1 MPKCIVNGCHNRQR
15 PWTKMAPS
23 FSLHSF
29 PRSRSRI
36 KSWLFAT
43 GQDFGDVDLLVEKI
57 QERKKHYSF
66 RMCSD
71 HFSADSYTCLGVSK
85 CLKAD
90 AIPNIFKHHPGARK
104 TTEHWKEITSTS
116 AEFTFDLETRGI
128 SSDSPSTV
136 QSSESQT
143 ETDET
148 SFHFPP
154 KKRFMDHDYT
164 DESSRYTFCPPNSL
178 VNKGTNAAV
187 ATADKSTLTDFYA
200 TCCSRRTQTTRCHM
214 RHAKTS
220 TADYFKK
227 KDVGMWTG
235 LYEGHGD
242 SIEVEVWDYPQQRAE
257 QPQDTKTV
265 LPTVKQKFKYFPTS
279 TASSPEIETPCHEEV
294 SDVSSDLSE
303 QELLI
308 TDPDAYSSP
317 EMELGGLCYVGT
329 QSLNDL
335 AAERKFLVFESCLD
349 QLLNKINTC
358 SYNETCK
365 APITERGKKITG
377 TLMTVHVLCEN
388 GHKHLLWRSQPM
400 IGKSLLGNLLA
411 SAAVLFSGSHYTK
424 VNEMFTILGM
434 PFMSRSTY
442 SMYQKKFIFPIVDLY
457 YKRDRQATIS
467 SLKGKAICLS
477 GDGRCDAPG
486 SNAKLCT
493 YTLFEE
499 SSQKVIECNTVRA
512 TASTSS
518 GAMECKAF
526 RRCMNQVLN
535 DGLTVSIV
543 ATDRHTSIRR
553 VMKKE
558 FKKIRHQL
566 DMWHY
571 CQRLK
576 KKLATVLKKKDCKAL
591 APWNRAIVN
600 HMYASSLLSSGN
612 VELLRESWNSLLY
625 HVVNEHKWNSGTR
638 IAGCDHEELSYAEE
652 RARSWLVK
660 DSVPFRELTKFV
672 MDRRLQKDLQYM
684 AEYCHVENIQ
694 DFQNVVLKYWPKRVH
709 FSKESITA
717 RMKLAILSHNA
728 NVDQSS
734 SRIQSMNPGSGNLSV
749 HRYKQCFSKSPKDLH
764 GKNVSESTT
773 NNLFC
778 SLLADVV
785 RIGIGEIGV
794 Y

>member
-1 MPKCIVNGCHNRQR
+1 MPKCIVKGCYNRQR
-15 PWTKMAPS
+15 PWKKKAPS

-29 PRSRSRI
+29 PRSSSRI
-36 KSWLFAT
+36 KIWLLAT
-43 GQDFGDVDLLVEKI
+43 GQDFGDIDEFVRHI
-57 QERKKHYSF
+57 QEHKKHNSF

-71 HFSADSYTCLGVSK
+71 HFTPDSYSCLGVSK
-85 CLKAD
+85 FLRTD
-90 AIPNIFKHHPGARK
+90 AIPTIFKHHPEGGK

-116 AEFTFDLETRGI
+116 TEVTFELETNTI
-128 SSDSPSTV
+128 VFESPSTI

-148 SFHFPP
+148 SSFLPQR
-154 KKRFMDHDYT
+154 KRFMDHDYT
-164 DESSRYTFCPPNSL
+164 DESGRYTFCSDDSMF
-178 VNKGTNAAV
+178 NKGTNTKSV
-187 ATADKSTLTDFYA
+187 TTADKSTSTDSYLG
-200 TCCSRRTQTTRCHM
+200 CRSCKTQTSCLIGKK
-214 RHAKTS
+214 HAKTS

-235 LYEGHGD
+235 LSEEHD
-242 SIEVEVWDYPQQRAE
+242 NFTELEIWEYPEQRSEQLPFPKTASPPPTPE
-257 QPQDTKTV
+257 QPV
-265 LPTVKQKFKYFPTS
+265 NFSSSTS
-279 TASSPEIETPCHEEV
+279 TASSPLVETQLTMWHEEV
-294 SDVSSDLSE
+294 SVLDVSSKMDLTSYE
-303 QELLI
+303 EELLI

-317 EMELGGLCYVGT
+317 ERELGGLCYVGT
-329 QSLNDL
+329 PSLDDL

-365 APITERGKKITG
+365 APITEREKKITG
-377 TLMTVHVLCEN
+377 MSMTVHVLCEN

-477 GDGRCDAPG
+477 GDGQCDAPG

-543 ATDRHTSIRR
+543 ATDRHASIRR

-571 CQRLK
+571 CQKLK
-576 KKLATVLKKKDCKAL
+576 KKLTTLLKKKNCKGL
-591 APWNRAIVN
+591 APWSRSIVN
-600 HMYASSLLSSGN
+600 HMYASSLLSRGN
-612 VELLRESWNSLLY
+612 VELLRENWNSLLH

-638 IAGCDHEELSYAEE
+638 IAGCDHEGLSYAEE

-672 MDRRLQKDLQYM
+672 MDRRLQKDLQQI

-694 DFQNVVLKYWPKRVH
+694 DFQNLVLKYRPKRVH

-728 NVDQSS
+728 NVDQA
-734 SRIQSMNPGSGNLSV
+734 GNLS
-749 HRYKQCFSKSPKDLH
+749 DLH
-764 GKNVSESTT
+764 GKNVPESTT

-778 SLLADVV
+778 SMVADVV
-785 RIGIGEIGV
+785 RIGIGELRLN
-794 Y
+794 